1 MILIINTMLYIPNV
15 DNYLKILTDEEV
27 EDFVAINFSEYI
39 KSIREEKILEKLL
52 NCFISL

>member
-52 NCFISL
+52 NRLI